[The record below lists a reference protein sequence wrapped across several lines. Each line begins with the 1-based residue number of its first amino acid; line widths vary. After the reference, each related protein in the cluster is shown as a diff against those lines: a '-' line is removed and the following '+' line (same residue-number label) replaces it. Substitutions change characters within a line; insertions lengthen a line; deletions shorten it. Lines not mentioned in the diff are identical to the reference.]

1 MMVVLYIN
9 HVSLTWKDKI
19 KKKKSITK
27 TKKINYQNQ
36 KIVQGL
42 KIKKKGWPN

>member
-19 KKKKSITK
+19 KKK
-27 TKKINYQNQ
+27 NQ
-36 KIVQGL
+36 LPKPKIVQGL

>member
-19 KKKKSITK
+19 KKKNQLP
-27 TKKINYQNQ
+27 KKKNQ
-36 KIVQGL
+36 LPKPKIVQGL